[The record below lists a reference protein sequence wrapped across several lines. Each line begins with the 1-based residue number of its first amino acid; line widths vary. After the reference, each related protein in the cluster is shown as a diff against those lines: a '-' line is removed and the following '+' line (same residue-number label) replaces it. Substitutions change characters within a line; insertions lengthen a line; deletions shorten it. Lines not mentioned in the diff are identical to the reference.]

1 MFYDAKTRMLDI
13 VLRPL
18 FKSGRSKIKSYI
30 SASISMLP
38 AKVVGIDEGQSY
50 ASWVLRFAK
59 AKAWNGLVGNTWP

>member
-1 MFYDAKTRMLDI
+1 
-13 VLRPL
+13 
-18 FKSGRSKIKSYI
+18 
-30 SASISMLP
+30 MLP